1 MFIFIF
7 ALSYLC
13 LQWIQ
18 RFRLLRTA
26 HWVLI
31 KKNSKNNKEQQQQ
44 QIESPLRTLHKM
56 AAGKSNSLA
65 PTQAAAGNGNGV
77 RFGVEGGERGWRGE
91 KCTQFYTVP
100 QLMLCPSNINNKHNS
115 RRGNNNSNK
124 SVTTAGTPRQGKEE
138 KREGGRKDRQRQR
151 QSQLG
156 GNKSTST
163 NDNWHELAAC
173 LGVAE
178 RKADRVREQGRWRDR
193 ERELFVCTLRNLFYC
208 CLANKFHKFP
218 AGSQTPLNFGRHLK
232 ESCRLAFWIITR
244 TQRQAGRQGGRECRG
259 SLSLA

>member
-18 RFRLLRTA
+18 RFRLSRTA

-77 RFGVEGGERGWRGE
+77 RFGVKRGGRGGRGE
-91 KCTQFYTVP
+91 QCTQFYTVP

-124 SVTTAGTPRQGKEE
+124 SVTTAGTPRQGKEGRREGEEGGGRQAKTKAKSVGRQQKYKHKWQLTRVGSLLGGRRE
-138 KREGGRKDRQRQR
+138 KGRQREGGR
-151 QSQLG
+151 
-156 GNKSTST
+156 
-163 NDNWHELAAC
+163 W
-173 LGVAE
+173 
-178 RKADRVREQGRWRDR
+178 RER

-244 TQRQAGRQGGRECRG
+244 TQRKAGRKGGKKGVEG
-259 SLSLA
+259 

>member
-18 RFRLLRTA
+18 RFRLSRTA

-77 RFGVEGGERGWRGE
+77 RSGVEGGGRREQ
-91 KCTQFYTVP
+91 CTQFYTVP

-124 SVTTAGTPRQGKEE
+124 SVTTAGTPRQREE
-138 KREGGRKDRQRQR
+138 ERRKGRLAKTKAKSVGRQQEYKHKWQLTRVGSLLGGSSEKGTQREGGR
-151 QSQLG
+151 
-156 GNKSTST
+156 
-163 NDNWHELAAC
+163 E
-173 LGVAE
+173 
-178 RKADRVREQGRWRDR
+178 R

-244 TQRQAGRQGGRECRG
+244 IQRKAGREVRREWRG